1 MGKRKQLC
9 PPQPLSPL
17 NSSIFQ
23 HLVKRSGAI
32 SANDEQIISPFHDHG
47 CFPAAWRVAVCA
59 VGSLS
64 VLSCFKCIASFS
76 LRADSLFLFGCFW
89 HSFDKVLQVARPC
102 SGWPPTVPHSR
113 ASEAP
118 HDKLLGWSWWEWM
131 ECSLGCLTLTWDVP
145 TFYWPTEG
153 VGNDVFL
160 QKGGTTCA

>member
-1 MGKRKQLC
+1 
-9 PPQPLSPL
+9 
-17 NSSIFQ
+17 
-23 HLVKRSGAI
+23 
-32 SANDEQIISPFHDHG
+32 
-47 CFPAAWRVAVCA
+47 
-59 VGSLS
+59 
-64 VLSCFKCIASFS
+64 LSCFKCIASFS